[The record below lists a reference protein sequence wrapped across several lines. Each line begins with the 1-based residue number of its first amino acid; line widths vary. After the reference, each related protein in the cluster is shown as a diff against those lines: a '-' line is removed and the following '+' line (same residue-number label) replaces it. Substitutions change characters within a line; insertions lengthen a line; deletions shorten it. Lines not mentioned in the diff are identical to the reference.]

1 MLLTMAISIIFVGFM
16 VFALLITYLRKGHH
30 IQSEIGD
37 NPHMK
42 ERGINCTSRT
52 ILEEE
57 RAIFGDSVDVSSV
70 CSGSCSS
77 CVTDTCEKDEVV
89 AENI

>member
-1 MLLTMAISIIFVGFM
+1 MTVTLCAAIFSVAFLMFS
-16 VFALLITYLRKGHH
+16 LLITYFRKGHH
-30 IQSEIGD
+30 IESEIGD

-57 RAIFGDSVDVSSV
+57 REIFGTEVDLSAV
-70 CSGSCSS
+70 CSGNCGT
-77 CVTDTCEKDEVV
+77 CATVECEKE
-89 AENI
+89 